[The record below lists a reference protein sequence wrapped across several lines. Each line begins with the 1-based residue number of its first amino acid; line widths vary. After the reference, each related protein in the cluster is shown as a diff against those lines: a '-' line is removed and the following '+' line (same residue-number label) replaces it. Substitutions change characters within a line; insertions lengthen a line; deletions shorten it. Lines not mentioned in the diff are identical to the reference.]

1 MDKQMDIKITITD
14 AEIIMKALI
23 KLPYEQVSM
32 TIASFDKQVREQLAE
47 TVK

>member
-1 MDKQMDIKITITD
+1 MYKQINIKITVAD

-32 TIASFDKQVREQLAE
+32 LITSFDKQVREQLEEVA
-47 TVK
+47 K